1 MREIINRLYAHT
13 GLWCV
18 VLGVCSYWK
27 QSLLNY
33 YNNKYSQIFLAVDKL
48 EAFTLYTHVKV
59 AEFENK
65 VYKALKVI
73 IIICFLFLF
82 ISINS
87 ISKMFFKSINVS
99 VIGAIRF
106 EFQLSILGLIIINTI
121 RTYIKNNQTNRI
133 CVFKAAGNVLL
144 IYYCVLSVVLFV
156 FHFYIHT
163 YININMFY
171 ISLKST
177 CHI

>member
-13 GLWCV
+13 GLCYV

-33 YNNKYSQIFLAVDKL
+33 YNNRYSQIFLAIDKL

-73 IIICFLFLF
+73 I
-82 ISINS
+82 
-87 ISKMFFKSINVS
+87 M
-99 VIGAIRF
+99 
-106 EFQLSILGLIIINTI
+106 
-121 RTYIKNNQTNRI
+121 
-133 CVFKAAGNVLL
+133 
-144 IYYCVLSVVLFV
+144 LSVFV
-156 FHFYIHT
+156 Y
-163 YININMFY
+163 
-171 ISLKST
+171 
-177 CHI
+177 

>member
-13 GLWCV
+13 GLCCV

-59 AEFENK
+59 ADFENK

-133 CVFKAAGNVLL
+133 FCVFLKRPV
-144 IYYCVLSVVLFV
+144 
-156 FHFYIHT
+156 
-163 YININMFY
+163 MF
-171 ISLKST
+171 
-177 CHI
+177 C